1 MQGVKVRPVERGSW
15 PQDKAG
21 NNVQYSEY
29 TQARGEL
36 IERIGECCSYCEM
49 HLDSSLAVEHVQP
62 KKPPGAAVVNVARA
76 LSWNNFLLACTNCN
90 STKGDEDVNL
100 LDYFW
105 PDRDNTFRAFK
116 YSVGGI
122 VSANPLLGSQNL
134 IDKATK
140 TIELTG
146 LDKHPLND
154 PKASDRRWKNRRE
167 VWDIAARSK
176 ANLAKC
182 DTPEMR
188 DQITMTATGY
198 GYWSIWM
205 TVFEND
211 KDMLQR
217 LINAVAGTSQQC
229 FDHQQKPVARNGGQC

>member
-1 MQGVKVRPVERGSW
+1 MRPVERGTW
-15 PQDKAG
+15 PQDPNG
-21 NNVQYSEY
+21 NNIQYSEY

-36 IERIGECCSYCEM
+36 IDRMGECCSYCEM

-62 KKPPGAAVVNVARA
+62 KKPPGATAVIANLA
-76 LSWNNFLLACTNCN
+76 LSWDNFLLACTNCN
-90 STKGDEDVNL
+90 STKGNTPVNL
-100 LDYFW
+100 PDYLW
-105 PDRDNTFRAFK
+105 PDRDNTFRAFV
-116 YSVGGI
+116 YSAGGM
-122 VSANPLLGSQNL
+122 VAPNPLLGNQLL
-134 IDKATK
+134 IDKAKK

-167 VWDIAARSK
+167 LWDIAELSMK
-176 ANLAKC
+176 NLLKC

-205 TVFEND
+205 TVFNCD
-211 KDMLQR
+211 QDMIDR
-217 LINAVAGTSQQC
+217 FINAVPSTSKVC
-229 FDHQQKPVARNGGQC
+229 FDAHKQPVARAGGQC